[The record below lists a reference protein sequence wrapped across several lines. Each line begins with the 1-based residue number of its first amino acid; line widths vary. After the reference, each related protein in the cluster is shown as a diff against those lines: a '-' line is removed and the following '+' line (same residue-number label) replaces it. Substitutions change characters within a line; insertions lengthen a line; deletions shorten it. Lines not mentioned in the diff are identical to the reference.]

1 MNRHKNNLIY
11 SKLSDNNRLTNQNAT
26 SLLKLVVFRIEKI
39 NFAFPIDRVNKV
51 INYTTV
57 YSSGLND
64 IGIAHIDDDEIP
76 IIDLHRRLFKSTQ
89 ISTSNPARFLL
100 IVQNTMGEGFGIP
113 VLKTPNLIEVSMTDI
128 RTLPE
133 SFRQADTLGIASHVA
148 VIPQENTS
156 LTVFLLD
163 VNQLLPWVSQSAK
176 RG

>member
-1 MNRHKNNLIY
+1 MKKNLID
-11 SKLSDNNRLTNQNAT
+11 SKLSYTNPLKNHNT
-26 SLLKLVVFRIEKI
+26 KSLFKLVVFRIHSI
-39 NFAFPIDRVNKV
+39 NFAFPIECVNKV

-64 IGIAHIDDDEIP
+64 IGIAHIDDQEIP
-76 IIDLHRRLFKSTQ
+76 IIDLHRRLFKSSQ
-89 ISTSNPARFLL
+89 ITTSNPARFLL
-100 IVQNTMGEGFGIP
+100 IAQNKMGEGFGIP
-113 VLKTPNLIEVSMTDI
+113 VLKTPNLIEVSVTAI

>member
-1 MNRHKNNLIY
+1 MKNNLIY
-11 SKLSDNNRLTNQNAT
+11 SQLNDTHLSPNHKAT
-26 SLLKLVVFRIEKI
+26 SFLKLVVFRIDSI
-39 NFAFPIDRVNKV
+39 NFAFPIECVNKV

-64 IGIAHIDDDEIP
+64 IGIAHIDDHEIP
-76 IIDLHRRLFKSTQ
+76 IIDLHRRLFKSSK

-100 IVQNTMGEGFGIP
+100 IAQNTMGEGFGIP
-113 VLKTPNLIEVSMTDI
+113 VLKTPNLIEVSVSDI

-148 VIPQENTS
+148 VIPQENLS

>member
-1 MNRHKNNLIY
+1 MKNNLID
-11 SKLSDNNRLTNQNAT
+11 SQLSDSNRLQNQNTT
-26 SLLKLVVFRIEKI
+26 SFLKLVVFRIDSI
-39 NFAFPIDRVNKV
+39 NFAFPIECVKKV

-64 IGIAHIDDDEIP
+64 IGIAHIDDQEIP
-76 IIDLHRRLFKSTQ
+76 IIDLHRRLFKSSK
-89 ISTSNPARFLL
+89 ISTSNPGRFLL
-100 IVQNTMGEGFGIP
+100 IAQNTMGERFGIP
-113 VLKTPNLIEVSMTDI
+113 VLKTPNLIEVSVSDI

>member
-1 MNRHKNNLIY
+1 MKNNLIY
-11 SKLSDNNRLTNQNAT
+11 SQLNDNYLSPNQNAT
-26 SLLKLVVFRIEKI
+26 SLLKLVVFRIDNI
-39 NFAFPIDRVNKV
+39 NFAFPIECVKKV

-64 IGIAHIDDDEIP
+64 IGIAHIDDQEIP
-76 IIDLHRRLFKSTQ
+76 IIDLHRRLFKSSQ
-89 ISTSNPARFLL
+89 INTSNPGRFLL
-100 IVQNTMGEGFGIP
+100 IAQNTRGEGFGIP
-113 VLKTPNLIEVSMTDI
+113 VLKTPNLIEVSVTDI

-163 VNQLLPWVSQSAK
+163 VNQLLPWISE
-176 RG
+176 

>member
-1 MNRHKNNLIY
+1 MKNNLID
-11 SKLSDNNRLTNQNAT
+11 SKISENNQWQNNKAK
-26 SLLKLVVFRIEKI
+26 SLLKLVVFRIESI
-39 NFAFPIDRVNKV
+39 NFAFPIECVNKV

-76 IIDLHRRLFKSTQ
+76 IIDLHRRLFKSSK

-100 IVQNTMGEGFGIP
+100 IAQNTMGEGFGIP
-113 VLKTPNLIEVSMTDI
+113 VLKTPNLIEVSVSDI

-148 VIPQENTS
+148 VIPQENLS

-163 VNQLLPWVSQSAK
+163 VNQFLPWVSQSAK